1 MAGLKKGKKTPKDM
15 PNVTI
20 TAEPAILGSGM
31 ARSAAEKIKARKKKM
46 KDMLDQ
52 I

>member
-1 MAGLKKGKKTPKDM
+1 MAGLKKGKVTPKKSPD
-15 PNVTI
+15 VTV
-20 TAEPAILGSGM
+20 TMLGSGL

-46 KDMLDQ
+46 KGMLDQ